1 MLAFYLVRFV
11 IMMDAISRVWVGI
24 GCGFYCVRSPRRFKD
39 KGVSV
44 DGWSMVDALFLSSL
58 MYHVLACSTCV
69 ARSFMKEHALSHAL
83 SYGSRSYV
91 RKSNPE
97 HNDNARKKCTRLE
110 IGRLTTNHKTFIIKR

>member
-44 DGWSMVDALFLSSL
+44 DGWSHGRCLIFIFLSGL
-58 MYHVLACSTCV
+58 VMGHHVLACSTCAKLHERACIESRTELWFTLV
-69 ARSFMKEHALSHAL
+69 RS
-83 SYGSRSYV
+83 
-91 RKSNPE
+91 
-97 HNDNARKKCTRLE
+97 
-110 IGRLTTNHKTFIIKR
+110 